1 MAAHFKDLHISSN
14 HESENPVPS
23 TSTGHTSSFSHKQ
36 LDMDL
41 DIDAANAV
49 TDEQT
54 NEIHPRLVI
63 SEELKQMQQEPI
75 LPSAI
80 LSKL

>member
-1 MAAHFKDLHISSN
+1 MAAHFKGLRISSN

-23 TSTGHTSSFSHKQ
+23 TSTDHASSFPRKQ
-36 LDMDL
+36 SNM

-49 TDEQT
+49 TGEQT
-54 NEIHPRLVI
+54 DEIHPRLVI
-63 SEELKQMQQEPI
+63 SEELKRMQQEPI
-75 LPSAI
+75 LPSTI